1 MQQIPL
7 AICPASGPSFAGF
20 IAGPN
25 AEALRHLELWAE
37 GATRAP
43 VPTYLWGPSGSGKT
57 HLLLA
62 ARAALTA
69 GGAAVGWLDASIAEP
84 PPFDERWSAVLLD
97 DVDRYGAVQQH
108 AAFNWFVNTTSV
120 QGAGARWVLAAG
132 AAPPAE
138 LALREDLRSRLGW
151 GHVFA
156 LQRLGEAD
164 CRAALLAQAQA
175 RGVVLGAEV
184 VDFILARFS
193 RDLGSLVQLLDLI
206 DRYSLQT
213 QRAVTIPM
221 IRAMLE
227 EA

>member
-1 MQQIPL
+1 MKQIPL
-7 AICPASGPSFAGF
+7 NMAPARGPSFEGF

-25 AEALRHLELWAE
+25 AEALRHLELWTQ
-37 GATRAP
+37 GAIRAP

-62 ARAALTA
+62 ARAALAA
-69 GGAAVGWLDASIAEP
+69 GGAAIGWLDASIPEP
-84 PPFDERWSAVLLD
+84 VPFDERWSALLLD

-108 AAFNWFVNTTSV
+108 AAFNWFVNATSAP
-120 QGAGARWVLAAG
+120 GGRARWVLAAG
-132 AAPPAE
+132 AAPPAD

-164 CRAALLAQAQA
+164 CRAALQRQAEA

-184 VDFILARFS
+184 VDFVLARFS
-193 RDLGSLVQLLDLI
+193 RDLGHLVQLLDLI

>member
-1 MQQIPL
+1 MKQIPL
-7 AICPASGPSFAGF
+7 DIGPARGASFAGF

-25 AEALRHLELWAE
+25 LEALRHLELWTQ

-57 HLLLA
+57 HLLQA
-62 ARAALTA
+62 ARAALAA
-69 GGAAVGWLDASIAEP
+69 GGAGIGWLDAAMPEP

-108 AAFNWFVNTTSV
+108 AAFNWFVNAMSARE
-120 QGAGARWVLAAG
+120 GRARWVLAAG

-156 LQRLGEAD
+156 LKRLDEAD
-164 CRAALLAQAQA
+164 CRVALLAQAQA
-175 RGVVLGAEV
+175 RGVVLGEGV

-206 DRYSLQT
+206 DRYSMQT

-227 EA
+227 QA